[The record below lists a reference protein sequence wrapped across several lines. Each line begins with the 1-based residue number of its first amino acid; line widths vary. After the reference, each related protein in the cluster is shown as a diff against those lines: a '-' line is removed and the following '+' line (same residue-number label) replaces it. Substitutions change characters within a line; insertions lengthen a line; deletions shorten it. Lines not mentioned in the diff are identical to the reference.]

1 MPALTGAAY
10 MKPITTFLISLGLG
24 LGLTAPARADI
35 SAAARAFSDAQAAQ
49 LEGNYERAAQSYELA
64 FHIAPSKEALR
75 SAVRARQLA
84 NQLPR
89 AAMLAQLLLDQ
100 YGDDDASARLAA
112 EVLTEARTKLGR
124 IAVSCRQPCSLVLSG
139 RAISLNPAPNHVVFA
154 TPGRHALE
162 ITFDGDRAVT
172 RELTLRSGDELALPI
187 EPPPVKPAAPS
198 APTPAPAPAP
208 VVHRDGHELSPY
220 WAIGGAAATLVLA
233 GVTTWS
239 GIDTNRAHDAYV
251 KAPTDQGWNDGQSK
265 QLRTNLLLG
274 TTIATGVATAL
285 VAVLWTRWSDP
296 AVRSEV
302 AVTPALTPG
311 GGATLSFGGRF

>member
-1 MPALTGAAY
+1 MNRLT
-10 MKPITTFLISLGLG
+10 TLLFGLG
-24 LGLTAPARADI
+24 LGLATPAHADI

-89 AAMLAQLLLDQ
+89 AAMLAQVLLEQ
-100 YGDDDASARLAA
+100 YGDDDASARIAADVLA
-112 EVLTEARTKLGR
+112 EARVKLAR
-124 IAVSCRQPCSLVLSG
+124 IAVNCHQPCTLALGG

-154 TPGRHALE
+154 TPGRHVLD
-162 ITFDGDRAVT
+162 ISFDGDRAVT
-172 RELTLRSGDELALPI
+172 RELTLKSGDDVALPI
-187 EPPPVKPAAPS
+187 DPPPVKPPPPSSAAP
-198 APTPAPAPAP
+198 PAPPA
-208 VVHRDGHELSPY
+208 HRDGHALPSY
-220 WAIGGAAATLVLA
+220 WAISGAAATVLLA

-239 GIDTNRAHDAYV
+239 GVDTNRAHDAYV
-251 KAPTDQGWNDGQSK
+251 RTPTDQGWDDGRTK
-265 QLRTNLLLG
+265 QLRTNILLG

-296 AVRSEV
+296 AAHPEV
-302 AVTPALTPG
+302 AVTPG
-311 GGATLSFGGRF
+311 SGGATLSFGGRF

>member
-1 MPALTGAAY
+1 
-10 MKPITTFLISLGLG
+10 MKPITTFLIGLG
-24 LGLTAPARADI
+24 LGLAAPAHADI

-89 AAMLAQLLLDQ
+89 AAMLAQVLLEQ
-100 YGDDDASARLAA
+100 YGDDDPSARLAA
-112 EVLTEARTKLGR
+112 EVLAEARNKLGR
-124 IAVSCRQPCSLVLSG
+124 IAVNCSQPCTLALGG
-139 RAISLNPAPNHVVFA
+139 RAISLNPAPKQVVFA
-154 TPGRHALE
+154 TPGRQVLE
-162 ITFDGDRAVT
+162 ITFDGDRSVT
-172 RELTLRSGDELALPI
+172 RELPLKPGDDVALPI
-187 EPPPVKPAAPS
+187 EPPAMKRMPPSAAPPAS
-198 APTPAPAPAP
+198 PAPPAP
-208 VVHRDGHELSPY
+208 PAGHVLSPY
-220 WAIGGAAATLVLA
+220 WAVGGAAATVLLA
-233 GVTTWS
+233 GITTWS

-251 KAPTDQGWNDGQSK
+251 KTPTDQGWDDGQAK

-296 AVRSEV
+296 VAQHEV
-302 AVTPALTPG
+302 AITPSS